1 MLKVGITGGI
11 GSGKSTI
18 CKVFKQLGIAVYD
31 ADARGKA
38 VLEENEDVKEKVVEA
53 FGIGAY
59 NENGSVNRLFLA
71 EQVFSKPDA
80 LEKLNGLV
88 HPAVRVDFE
97 SWIDEQTGA
106 YVIKEAAIIIESGA
120 YKEVDEII
128 VVNANEESRI
138 KRVMNRDQVEESK
151 VRERMNAQ
159 LSDAERTSY
168 ASHTIDNNDDQ
179 LVIPQILQ
187 IHEDIISR
195 SNS

>member
-71 EQVFSKPDA
+71 EQVFSKPVA

-106 YVIKEAAIIIESGA
+106 YVIKEAAILIESGA

-138 KRVMNRDQVEESK
+138 RRVMNRDQVEESK

-159 LSDAERTSY
+159 LSDAERASY
-168 ASHTIDNNDDQ
+168 ASHIIDNNDDQ

>member
-18 CKVFKQLGIAVYD
+18 CKVFKQLGISVYD

-71 EQVFSKPDA
+71 EQVFSKPDS
-80 LEKLNGLV
+80 LETLNGLV

-106 YVIKEAAIIIESGA
+106 YVIKEAAILIESGA

-138 KRVMNRDQVEESK
+138 RRVMNRDQVEESK
-151 VRERMNAQ
+151 VRQRMNAQ
-159 LSDAERTSY
+159 LSDAKRTSY